1 MVIGVPYSGPFNP
14 PPAESMEGALA
25 WRFTKR
31 QIPGNNWV
39 PTGWEIIKADGI
51 LTVDAD
57 ILLDQQWGESYNV
70 TVREI
75 YGVWEVDG
83 DCMISVVDDCYGHEH
98 DVSAPK
104 LLAAIIKENN

>member
-51 LTVDAD
+51 LTVDYYTKLAVKD
-57 ILLDQQWGESYNV
+57 SI
-70 TVREI
+70 I
-75 YGVWEVDG
+75 Y
-83 DCMISVVDDCYGHEH
+83 
-98 DVSAPK
+98 AP
-104 LLAAIIKENN
+104 